1 MAESLLGK
9 KIKSFNVVKLIGE
22 GAYAVVFQAI
32 DDSTNKLVAVK
43 VMTISEFNKSKF
55 FNISSSMKL
64 KKLK

>member
-9 KIKSFNVVKLIGE
+9 KIKSFNIIKLIGQ
-22 GAYAVVFQAI
+22 GAFAAVFQAI

-43 VMTISEFNKSKF
+43 VMSLTELGRS
-55 FNISSSMKL
+55 